1 MFVIIGAYLRINK
14 VTFVYGKG
22 YETHSR
28 DLERINNIILKYSK
42 NIETCNKNKKKCLDE
57 LYILASYDN
66 FLKKKYETY
75 ECKLDGYINEDKEKI
90 KINEVNKGRNKKIDC
105 TPNNNKIFFYN
116 VHLIN
121 DDDLFKRRKNKKK
134 KKKMITLKINKCNHK
149 DKNLHKNEMKDGDHV
164 FSYTKKKWLNNN
176 NNNNNITNMVSF
188 LGYGNIKRKYVTNK
202 CIINEQENNK
212 MDENQHI
219 DKNKNINININL
231 HDDKND
237 EIRKHS
243 TIQTLYHS
251 NNKEKIISKNVL
263 KDEST
268 NITKECN
275 VNKYDDNII
284 DHKQKHREKEKK
296 KSIENMNI
304 SHIIYEKEQSHDIC
318 NVLEENKEEEK
329 YNNLQKDVITNC
341 NNDKVKL
348 EEYHHEKEL
357 NNVQIINDMDIKKNE
372 AKKEKNNKKK
382 EKQKN
387 KKKEKQKN
395 KKNEKEKNKKK
406 EKEKNKKKE
415 KEKNKKKEKEKSK
428 KKEKEKNKKK
438 EKEKNNGDVL
448 KHVENN
454 LQDVELLYEEKII
467 NVNTKKDEELS
478 TKNKYSEKDIVHDIL
493 SEYSNTLQYTSFLD
507 YMKNRME

>member
-1 MFVIIGAYLRINK
+1 MGLPKNNK
-14 VTFVYGKG
+14 VNFCYGKD
-22 YETHSR
+22 YRHISR
-28 DLERINNIILKYSK
+28 ELERINNIILKYSK

-382 EKQKN
+382 EKQNN
-387 KKKEKQKN
+387 KKKEN
-395 KKNEKEKNKKK
+395 KKIRKMKKK
-406 EKEKNKKKE
+406 KIKKRKKK
-415 KEKNKKKEKEKSK
+415 KIKKRKKKKIKKRKK

-454 LQDVELLYEEKII
+454 LQDVELF
-467 NVNTKKDEELS
+467 
-478 TKNKYSEKDIVHDIL
+478 
-493 SEYSNTLQYTSFLD
+493 EYSNTLQYTSFLD
-507 YMKNRME
+507 YMKNRDGIMKKKKKKKQREKK

>member
-1 MFVIIGAYLRINK
+1 MGLPKNNK
-14 VTFVYGKG
+14 VNFCYGKD
-22 YETHSR
+22 YRHISR
-28 DLERINNIILKYSK
+28 ELERINNIILKYSK

-164 FSYTKKKWLNNN
+164 FSYTKKKWLNNNN

-348 EEYHHEKEL
+348 EVTIYK
-357 NNVQIINDMDIKKNE
+357 
-372 AKKEKNNKKK
+372 
-382 EKQKN
+382 
-387 KKKEKQKN
+387 
-395 KKNEKEKNKKK
+395 
-406 EKEKNKKKE
+406 
-415 KEKNKKKEKEKSK
+415 
-428 KKEKEKNKKK
+428 
-438 EKEKNNGDVL
+438 
-448 KHVENN
+448 
-454 LQDVELLYEEKII
+454 
-467 NVNTKKDEELS
+467 
-478 TKNKYSEKDIVHDIL
+478 
-493 SEYSNTLQYTSFLD
+493 FP
-507 YMKNRME
+507 